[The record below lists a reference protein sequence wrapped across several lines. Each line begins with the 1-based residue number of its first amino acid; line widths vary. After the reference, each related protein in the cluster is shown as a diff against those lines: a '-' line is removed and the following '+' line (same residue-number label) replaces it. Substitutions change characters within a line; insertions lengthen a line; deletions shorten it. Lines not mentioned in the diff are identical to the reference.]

1 METMGLIAKIVG
13 LIIIGSVLLF
23 LYGCKPKKPVPNPEP
38 EPEPDT
44 WEHFYPGN
52 CIKGTSTKPD
62 YRWQAREVESAK
74 WFEYEDK
81 IAHFMKLEGRENIF
95 NALTLATVLT
105 IKIAGSYFFKW
116 TSDMI
121 TWLVSDYWAHPYE
134 FVIEKA
140 GRGDCED
147 FAGVHCAYL
156 HRECKY
162 WLVWWI
168 EIYWQQ
174 RSNGVW
180 KGLGHAI
187 TIFKE
192 TQESPWRCF
201 SNQQYLGMSYGYADI
216 ADVVSKFCPKDDN
229 HKLIKV
235 VARHPMDGYMLWQT
249 TTGHGNENMQLT
261 VKQLKRRIMTRRRT
275 RNG

>member
-1 METMGLIAKIVG
+1 MELWQLIGIFIFFVTAGFV
-13 LIIIGSVLLF
+13 IG
-23 LYGCKPKKPVPNPEP
+23 GCTKKPKPDPDPQPNPEP
-38 EPEPDT
+38 DKPK
-44 WEHFYPGN
+44 WEDYYPKGYSKPIDFHN
-52 CIKGTSTKPD
+52 KWIKRNFDSSRWSD
-62 YRWQAREVESAK
+62 YENK
-74 WFEYEDK
+74 IIDFMLDEDRQGK
-81 IAHFMKLEGRENIF
+81 FDE
-95 NALTLATVLT
+95 LTLAKLLT
-105 IKIAGSYFFKW
+105 HKENNKWFFTW
-116 TSDMI
+116 TSDLE
-121 TWLVSDYWAHPYE
+121 TFGKEDYWSPPDEY
-134 FVIEKA
+134 VIDKH
-140 GRGDCED
+140 GLGDCDD
-147 FAGVHCAYL
+147 FAGFHCDFL
-156 HRECKY
+156 DRKSKY